1 MKTIILILLLITG
14 IAFAQK
20 DSPPEYSNLT
30 PANPKAIFSDSTN
43 VLIWEVTIKN
53 DSAGASD
60 ALKLY
65 EIIATRDTNTRDTV
79 LLRVL
84 DCRTGIEDTAISKTG
99 VARTYKVVQPIIGR
113 LMVKLTSSTTV
124 DLYIRKRKNF

>member
-1 MKTIILILLLITG
+1 MKTIILMFLLISSV
-14 IAFAQK
+14 AFAQR
-20 DSPPEYSNLT
+20 DSPPEFSNLT
-30 PANPKAIFSDSTN
+30 PAKYKAIFSDSTN

-53 DSAGASD
+53 DTAGASD
-60 ALKLY
+60 ALKFY
-65 EIIATRDTNTRDTV
+65 EIIPTRDSTTRDTV

-84 DCRTGIEDTAISKTG
+84 DCQTGIEDTAISKTG